1 MKTASVSE
9 IKRELGER
17 SPQELKETILRLA
30 RFKKENKELLTY
42 ALFESVDENA
52 YVESVK
58 QEMNSMFEEI
68 NTASYYYIKKSV
80 RKILRHTKT
89 RIRYSLDKQTE
100 VELLLWFCIK
110 LANFKPSIRNS
121 LALENILL
129 KQLQGIRKTMPKLHE
144 DLRYDYEKIL
154 KNIKY

>member
-1 MKTASVSE
+1 VKTASVSE

-42 ALFESVDENA
+42 VLFESVDENA

>member
-42 ALFESVDENA
+42 VLFESVDENA

>member
-1 MKTASVSE
+1 VKTATVSE
-9 IKRELGER
+9 IKRELGDR
-17 SPQELKETILRLA
+17 SALELKEIVLRLA

-42 ALFESVDENA
+42 VLFESVDENV

-58 QEMNSMFEEI
+58 DEINNMFEEI
-68 NTASYYYIKKSV
+68 NTNSFYYIKKSV

-89 RIRYSLDKQTE
+89 RIRYSLNKQTE
-100 VELLLWFCIK
+100 VELLIWFCIK

-121 LALENILL
+121 IALENILL

-144 DLRYDYEKIL
+144 DLRYDYEQLL